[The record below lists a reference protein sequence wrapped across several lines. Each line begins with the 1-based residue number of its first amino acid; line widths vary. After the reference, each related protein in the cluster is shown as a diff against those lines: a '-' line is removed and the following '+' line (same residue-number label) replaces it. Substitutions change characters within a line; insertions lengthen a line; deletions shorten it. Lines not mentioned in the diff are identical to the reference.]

1 MVHRLNRKGGSAL
14 AREQVSDQELMRLVI
29 EEVDQARDI
38 YQLAQ
43 QLAPFLPIRSVDELI
58 KATGEKEFRFR
69 DSDFVIDEAVG
80 ANLPR
85 IIFPVEDV
93 SSLVE
98 RLGHVVRMVPP
109 ALGVDL
115 ESPEGIRRR
124 LRFAAALGP
133 NLGMIETGNV
143 VASAIM
149 PGMAPPDLS
158 QQSSHSD
165 R

>member
-1 MVHRLNRKGGSAL
+1 
-14 AREQVSDQELMRLVI
+14 MRLVI

-43 QLAPFLPIRSVDELI
+43 QLAPFLPIRSVEELM
-58 KATGEKEFRFR
+58 KAAGEKELRFR
-69 DSDFVIDEAVG
+69 DSDFTIDERMA
-80 ANLPR
+80 AHLPK
-85 IIFPVEDV
+85 IIFPVEDA

-109 ALGVDL
+109 AMGVDL
-115 ESPEGIRRR
+115 DSSEGIRRR
-124 LRFAAALGP
+124 LRFASALGP

-143 VASAIM
+143 VATAIM
-149 PGMAPPDLS
+149 PGMTPPELT
-158 QQSSHSD
+158 QQQPD